1 MTTTPISVSQVSI
14 RLFVVL
20 FITLW
25 LGVLANSSHAEE
37 TTTPAAKPVTTSD
50 PQVDVDLLQLML
62 KPLTKDELVVEADAW
77 QGLLQE
83 TVAHLSEAELRARGG
98 RPANDSSAGEAVE
111 AKSQEESPAQWLEIA
126 NERRERRT
134 IVADRFGA
142 VLDELEVKGGEV
154 ESYQLYLSSVTGI
167 NVDVTD
173 TSAVWTAVQGWLLS
187 SEGGLRMGKNLILFL
202 VTLIAAF
209 ILSIIAGKATRRAI
223 SKSTKLSSLL
233 RHFLETMA
241 RRTVL
246 FVGLLVALSMLEI
259 NVGPFLAAIGA
270 AGFVIAFALQ
280 GTLSNFASGILILF
294 YRPFDVGDLIDV
306 SGSTGVV
313 ESMNLMTTII
323 NTLDNQRV
331 IVPNNAI
338 WGGVITN
345 ITGNPTR
352 RIDLIFGISYTD
364 DMAKAK
370 SIMDKILADHPKVLD
385 NPQPTV
391 AVCELGDSS
400 VNFVCR
406 PWVKTADY
414 WEIYWDVTR
423 LVKEQFDAQGVSIPF
438 PQRDVHLFST
448 SDQQAQ
454 PMPA

>member
-1 MTTTPISVSQVSI
+1 MSPLQPFFLSASS
-14 RLFVVL
+14 RFFVMV
-20 FITLW
+20 FAGMW
-25 LGVLANSSHAEE
+25 LGL
-37 TTTPAAKPVTTSD
+37 VTTSVYAAESVHPAVTTAD
-50 PQVDVDLLQLML
+50 AKVDVDQLRLML
-62 KPLTKDELVVEADAW
+62 KPLTQEELVVEADGW
-77 QGLLQE
+77 QGLLKQ
-83 TVAHLSEAELRARGG
+83 TVTALSEAELRSRGLDTGQGDQDNSVAR
-98 RPANDSSAGEAVE
+98 EA
-111 AKSQEESPAQWLEIA
+111 ESPQVTQAKWLEIA
-126 NERRERRT
+126 NERREQRT
-134 IVADRFGA
+134 VVADRFA
-142 VLDELEVKGGEV
+142 LVLEELEAKGGDV
-154 ESYQLYLSSVTGI
+154 QPYQLYLSSVTGI

-173 TSAVWTAVQGWLLS
+173 ASAVWTAVQGWLWS
-187 SEGGLRMGKNLILFL
+187 PEGGLRMGKNLILFL
-202 VTLIAAF
+202 LTLFAAYV
-209 ILSIIAGKATRRAI
+209 LSVVAGKATRRAI
-223 SKSTKLSSLL
+223 TKSTKISSLL

-241 RRTVL
+241 KRTVL
-246 FVGLLVALSMLEI
+246 FVGLLVALSMLEV

-294 YRPFDVGDLIDV
+294 YRPFDVGDLIEV

-352 RIDLIFGISYTD
+352 RIDLVFGISYAD

-370 SIMDKILADHPKVLD
+370 AIMDKILADHPKVLD
-385 NPQPTV
+385 TPEPTV

-406 PWVKTADY
+406 PWCNTAEY
-414 WEIYWDVTR
+414 WVVYWDITR

-438 PQRDVHLFST
+438 PQRDVHLYPNSAGQT
-448 SDQQAQ
+448 QLA
-454 PMPA
+454 AG